1 MEFPKFLI
9 HGEYV
14 VFGHVELHGQLK
26 LKDVE
31 EKPLSGGSWRF
42 NRETKVMILTGKSFD
57 FGTPSVEDFDDKW
70 FPPSMQGVTIY
81 WQNEVGELIELKN
94 YNVI

>member
-14 VFGHVELHGQLK
+14 VFGHVELHHKLK
-26 LKDVE
+26 LKDVM
-31 EKPLSGGSWRF
+31 EKPLAGGSWRF
-42 NRETKVMILTGKSFD
+42 DKEKKVMYLTGKRFD
-57 FGTPSVEDFDDKW
+57 FGTSTVEDFEDKW
-70 FPPSMQGVTIY
+70 FPPSMRDVTIY
-81 WQNEVGELIELKN
+81 WQNVVGELTELKN